1 MNILTILKSKAG
13 KFVLG
18 LPQKVALV
26 GGLGAAAAGVMFVTS
41 NPTADPSQEARVR
54 GTVMSDYGRRVGDNS
69 GMQDTIRI
77 SGGEGITSASGSS
90 AAAGYDWAADDASL
104 AAVDNLGAGSAGG
117 KVPAT
122 RGMAG
127 RSEGLGGNND
137 IVVINQKTD
146 ANGKALAAAG
156 AAGGAR
162 AASAL
167 AQRGVMA
174 TASGGVS
181 GNMYGGSGSRAG
193 RGNLGGDVNRSGNS
207 LGMTGGSSY
216 QLSGSMPEGS
226 TLLASAKF
234 QDVDSSFGGSRSG
247 RAGRGMNSAEGRS
260 LEQVRK
266 RSAEIAQNAHRSA
279 NEAGRAFMASSQNSG
294 GIQLDEGGELSGG
307 EVMSDDFE
315 QATINAR
322 NNLDQSTDD
331 LMEQELQRKQDR
343 TRLKRAMVT
352 LVMLTIPAMFAISAL
367 METCRKGVFWAGVAA
382 AAVGVAMGIAISLFM
397 VDAGK
402 YMNKWGGSGLT
413 TACMIVGP
421 TLLALIGISF
431 IKKVGTQLN
440 KFTNWLNK
448 LFGGPVVGAT
458 AAVGSISGA
467 GSQVVTTSKGIKGYG
482 NEDGDLTNTNM
493 DGN

>member
-1 MNILTILKSKAG
+1 MNIVTILKSKAG

-26 GGLGAAAAGVMFVTS
+26 GGLGAVAAGVALVTS

-54 GTVMSDYGRRVGDNS
+54 GTVMSDYGRRPGDNS

-77 SGGEGITSASGSS
+77 SGGEGITTASGSS

-104 AAVDNLGAGSAGG
+104 AAVDKLGTGPAGG

-137 IVVINQKTD
+137 IVVIDQKAA
-146 ANGKALAAAG
+146 ANGNALAAAG

-167 AQRGVMA
+167 TQRGVMA

-181 GNMYGGSGSRAG
+181 GNMYGGSSSRAG

-216 QLSGSMPEGS
+216 NLSGSMPEGS
-226 TLLASAKF
+226 TLLASTKF

-279 NEAGRAFMASSQNSG
+279 NEAGRAFMASSKNSG
-294 GIQLDEGGELSGG
+294 GIQLDDGGELSGG

-331 LMEQELQRKQDR
+331 LMEQELERKQDR
-343 TRLKRAMVT
+343 TRLKRAMVA

-367 METCRKGVFWAGVAA
+367 FRKPPWGTIAA
-382 AAVGVAMGIAISLFM
+382 IAIGAAMTLAISLFM
-397 VDAGK
+397 VDAVK
-402 YMNKWGGSGLT
+402 CMNKWGGSGLT

-421 TLLALIGISF
+421 TLLAFIGLSY
-431 IKKVGTQLN
+431 IKSVADKLN
-440 KFTNWLNK
+440 KFIGKISEK
-448 LFGGPVVGAT
+448 LGGPLVSGGA
-458 AAVGSISGA
+458 ALGVIGGA
-467 GSQVVTTSKGIKGYG
+467 GEQVISEAKAIKTG
-482 NEDGDLTNTNM
+482 NEEGDLTNTNM

>member
-1 MNILTILKSKAG
+1 MNIVTILKSKAG

-26 GGLGAAAAGVMFVTS
+26 GGLGAVAAGVVMVTS

-54 GTVMSDYGRRVGDNS
+54 GTVMSDYGRRPGDNS

-77 SGGEGITSASGSS
+77 SGGEGITTASGSS

-104 AAVDNLGAGSAGG
+104 AAVDKLGTGPAGG

-137 IVVINQKTD
+137 IVVIDQKAA
-146 ANGKALAAAG
+146 ANGNALAAAG

-167 AQRGVMA
+167 TQRGVMA

-181 GNMYGGSGSRAG
+181 GNMYGGSSSRAG

-216 QLSGSMPEGS
+216 NLSGSMPEGS

-234 QDVDSSFGGSRSG
+234 KDVDSSFGGSRNG

-266 RSAEIAQNAHRSA
+266 RSAEIAQNANRSA

-322 NNLDQSTDD
+322 KNLDQSTDD

-343 TRLKRAMVT
+343 TRLKRSMVS

-367 METCRKGVFWAGVAA
+367 FKKSLWGTI
-382 AAVGVAMGIAISLFM
+382 AAVAIGAAMTLAISLFM

-421 TLLALIGISF
+421 TLLALIGISY
-431 IKKVGTQLN
+431 IKSVAKMLN
-440 KFTNWLNK
+440 KFIGK
-448 LFGGPVVGAT
+448 LSELLGGPVVGGAST
-458 AAVGSISGA
+458 IGTLGGA
-467 GSQVVTTSKGIKGYG
+467 GSQIINSSKGIKAS
-482 NEDGDLTNTNM
+482 NSEDGDITNTNM